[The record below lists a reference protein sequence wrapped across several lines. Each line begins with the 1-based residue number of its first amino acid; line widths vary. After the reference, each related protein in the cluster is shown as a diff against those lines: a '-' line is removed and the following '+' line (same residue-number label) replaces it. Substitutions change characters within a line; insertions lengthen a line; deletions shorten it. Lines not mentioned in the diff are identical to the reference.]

1 MLSVFD
7 YLRELNMASVV
18 VRLLL
23 AMLVGGLIGMERERK
38 RRAAGFRTYMLVCIG
53 AALTMLLG
61 QYQSV
66 MLELSGTAAAGDVS
80 RYGAQV
86 INGIGFLGAGTI
98 VVTRHSHIRGLTTAA
113 GLWASAGV
121 GLALGI
127 GFYEGAF
134 IAGFAIFVTMTLL
147 QHLDSRVHRN
157 TKTMEVYVEL
167 GPELPLGTF
176 LRLVR
181 DLGMETT
188 DIQYDSDIVLEKG
201 HRAFLAILRSPKR
214 RDHTLMAEE
223 VRQIEGVLV
232 LEEL

>member
-1 MLSVFD
+1 MV
-7 YLRELNMASVV
+7 LREITVYSVA
-18 VRLLL
+18 VRILS
-23 AMLVGGLIGMERERK
+23 AVLIAGILGMEREK
-38 RRAAGFRTYMLVCIG
+38 KSRAAGLRTYILVCMGSCLIM
-53 AALTMLLG
+53 LTN
-61 QYQSV
+61 QYIYQTT
-66 MLELSGTAAAGDVS
+66 GAGDPM
-80 RYGAQV
+80 RLGAQV
-86 INGIGFLGAGTI
+86 VSGIGFLGAGTI

-127 GFYEGAF
+127 GFYEGAL
-134 IAGFAIFVTMTLL
+134 IAAFAIFVTMTLL
-147 QHLDSRVHRN
+147 QQLDSRVHRN

-167 GPELPLGTF
+167 APELPLGTF
-176 LRLVR
+176 LRQVR

>member
-1 MLSVFD
+1 MIF
-7 YLRELNMASVV
+7 RPITF
-18 VRLLL
+18 L
-23 AMLVGGLIGMERERK
+23 AVATRILCALIVGGALGIERGMKNRP
-38 RRAAGFRTYMLVCIG
+38 AGLRTYMLVCVGSCLIM
-53 AALTMLLG
+53 LTN
-61 QYQSV
+61 QYIYQTT
-66 MLELSGTAAAGDVS
+66 GAGDPM
-80 RYGAQV
+80 RLGAQV
-86 INGIGFLGAGTI
+86 VSGIGFLGAGTI

-127 GFYEGAF
+127 GFYEGAL
-134 IAGFAIFVTMTLL
+134 IAAFAIFVTMTLL
-147 QHLDSRVHRN
+147 QKMDSRVHRN

-223 VRQIEGVLV
+223 VREIPGVLV

>member
-1 MLSVFD
+1 MIFRPVT
-7 YLRELNMASVV
+7 
-18 VRLLL
+18 LL
-23 AMLVGGLIGMERERK
+23 AVGVRILCALIVGGALGIERGMKNRP
-38 RRAAGFRTYMLVCIG
+38 AGLRTYMLVCVGSCLIM
-53 AALTMLLG
+53 LTN
-61 QYQSV
+61 QYIYQTT
-66 MLELSGTAAAGDVS
+66 GAGDPM
-80 RYGAQV
+80 RLGAQV
-86 INGIGFLGAGTI
+86 VSGIGFLGAGTI

-127 GFYEGAF
+127 GFYEGAL

-147 QHLDSRVHRN
+147 QKMDSRMHRN

-167 GPELPLGTF
+167 GPDLPLGTF
-176 LRLVR
+176 LRQVR

>member
-1 MLSVFD
+1 MIFRPVT
-7 YLRELNMASVV
+7 
-18 VRLLL
+18 LL
-23 AMLVGGLIGMERERK
+23 AVGLRILCALIVGGSLGIERGMKNRP
-38 RRAAGFRTYMLVCIG
+38 AGMRTYMLVCVGSCLIM
-53 AALTMLLG
+53 LTN
-61 QYQSV
+61 QYIYQTT
-66 MLELSGTAAAGDVS
+66 GAGDPM
-80 RYGAQV
+80 RLGAQV
-86 INGIGFLGAGTI
+86 VSGIGFLGAGTI
-98 VVTRHSHIRGLTTAA
+98 VVTRRSHIRGLTTAA

-127 GFYEGAF
+127 GFYEGAL

-167 GPELPLGTF
+167 APELPLGVF
-176 LRLVR
+176 LRQVR
-181 DLGMETT
+181 DLGLETT

-201 HRAFLAILRSPKR
+201 HRAFLAILRAPKR